1 MSGSKKIT
9 NLNLVKDKQKKVE
22 QSKVSALS
30 PREIVSELDRYVIG
44 QNEAKKAVAVALRN
58 RWRRQALSDEMR
70 DEVLP
75 KNILMIGPTGVG
87 KTEISRRL
95 SKLAEAPFIKVE
107 ATRFTEVG
115 YVGRDVEQIIRDLIE
130 IAIAMER
137 DKKRKEVHAKA
148 QLLAEDK
155 VLDALVGNKASVAT
169 RESFR
174 KRLRNGD
181 LDNNQIEI
189 EVLDTNSSMP
199 SFEIPGM
206 PGANVGMVNI
216 GEILGKSMGNKKGKK
231 KKMTVKE
238 SHEILVSQESDKMI
252 EEDKIVQEAKKS
264 TEDNGIV
271 FLDEIDKVSARGDRV
286 GGDVSREGVQRDL
299 LPLIEG
305 TTVNTKH
312 GPIKTDHILFI
323 ASGAFQLA
331 KPSDLLPELQ
341 GRLPIRVELSALNEK
356 DFIRILKEPDNSLI
370 KQYKALLKTENVDLE
385 FKDDGIEMLA
395 KISTEVNSSIENIGA
410 RRLHTIIEKVL
421 DDISFNATDKSGEKV
436 IVDKE
441 YVKKNLGDLVKDTD
455 LSKFIL

>member
-1 MSGSKKIT
+1 MSGPKKVR
-9 NLNLVKDKQKKVE
+9 NLNLVKGTKKSN
-22 QSKVSALS
+22 SKVSALS

-44 QNEAKKAVAVALRN
+44 QKEAKKAVAVALRN
-58 RWRRQALSDEMR
+58 RWRRQALTDEMR

-95 SKLAEAPFIKVE
+95 SRLAEAPFIKVE

-115 YVGRDVEQIIRDLIE
+115 YVGRDVEQIIRDLVE

-137 DKKRKEVHAKA
+137 EKKRKEVNAKA

-174 KRLRNGD
+174 KRLRSGD
-181 LDNNQIEI
+181 LDDKQIEI
-189 EVLDTNSSMP
+189 EVLDAASSMP

-216 GEILGKSMGNKKGKK
+216 GDILGKSMGNKKGKK
-231 KKMTVKE
+231 KKMTVKQ

-421 DDISFNATDKSGEKV
+421 DDISFNATDRAGEKIV
-436 IVDKE
+436 VDKKFVQE
-441 YVKKNLGDLVKDTD
+441 NLGNLVKDTD

>member
-1 MSGSKKIT
+1 MENSNVTPLVPKEKKEKESI
-9 NLNLVKDKQKKVE
+9 LN
-22 QSKVSALS
+22 SLS
-30 PREIVSELDRYVIG
+30 PREIVSELDRFVVG
-44 QNEAKKAVAVALRN
+44 QNKAKRAVAIALRN
-58 RWRRQALSDEMR
+58 RWRRQALTGEMK

-95 SKLAEAPFIKVE
+95 SKLAEAPFVKVE

-115 YVGRDVEQIIRDLIE
+115 YVGRDVEQIVRDLLE
-130 IAIAMER
+130 IAIAMEKV
-137 DKKRKEVHAKA
+137 KKRKEVYA
-148 QLLAEDK
+148 QAQQQAEEK
-155 VLDALVGNKASVAT
+155 VLDGLVGNKASVAT

-181 LDNNQIEI
+181 LDDNEIQISVNE
-189 EVLDTNSSMP
+189 TNAMP

-206 PGANVGMVNI
+206 PGANVGMINI
-216 GEILGKSMGNKKGKK
+216 GEMLGKSMGSKAKK

-238 SHEILVSQESDKMI
+238 SHEILINEESDKLI
-252 EEDKIVQEAKKS
+252 EQDKIIKSAKNS
-264 TEDNGIV
+264 TENNGIV
-271 FLDEIDKVSARGDRV
+271 FLDEIDKISARTDRV

-305 TTVNTKH
+305 TTVSTKY

-341 GRLPIRVELSALNEK
+341 GRLPIRVELDALTSN

-385 FKDDGIEMLA
+385 FTEDGIDTIANLA
-395 KISTEVNSSIENIGA
+395 TEVNSSVENIGA

-421 DDISFNATDKSGEKV
+421 DDISFTATDKSGEK
-436 IVDKE
+436 IIINSE
-441 YVKKNLGDLVKDTD
+441 YVTKNLGELVKDTD

>member
-1 MSGSKKIT
+1 MKQKTNVTPITKKDEAK
-9 NLNLVKDKQKKVE
+9 VKDDR
-22 QSKVSALS
+22 SMVSSLS

-44 QNEAKKAVAVALRN
+44 QNAAKRAVAIALRN
-58 RWRRQALSDEMR
+58 RWRRQALKGEMKE
-70 DEVLP
+70 EVLP

-115 YVGRDVEQIIRDLIE
+115 YVGRDVEQIIRDLLE
-130 IAIAMER
+130 IAIAIEKER
-137 DKKRKEVHAKA
+137 MRKEVHTKA
-148 QLLAEDK
+148 RQAAEER
-155 VLDALVGNKASVAT
+155 VINALVGNKASVAT

-181 LDNNQIEI
+181 LDNNEIEI
-189 EVLDTNSSMP
+189 EINEASNMP

-206 PGANVGMVNI
+206 PGANVGMINI
-216 GEILGKSMGNKKGKK
+216 SEMLGKNIKKGKR

-238 SHEILVSQESDKMI
+238 SHEILIAEESDKMI
-252 EEDKIVQEAKKS
+252 EQDTIIKSAKIS
-264 TEDNGIV
+264 TENNGIV
-271 FLDEIDKVSARGDRV
+271 FLDEIDKVSARSDRGV

-305 TTVNTKH
+305 TTVSTKH
-312 GPIKTDHILFI
+312 GPIKTNHILFI

-341 GRLPIRVELSALNEK
+341 GRLPIRVELNALTSD
-356 DFIRILKEPDNSLI
+356 DFKRILEEPDNSLI
-370 KQYKALLKTENVDLE
+370 KQYTALLGTETVELE
-385 FKDDGIEMLA
+385 FSNDGIETIAKLA
-395 KISTEVNSSIENIGA
+395 TEINSTIENIGA
-410 RRLHTIIEKVL
+410 RRLYTIIEKVL
-421 DDISFNATDKSGEKV
+421 DDISFTATDRGGEK
-436 IVDKE
+436 IIINKD
-441 YVKKNLGDLVKDTD
+441 YVTKNLGELAKDTD

>member
-1 MSGSKKIT
+1 MSGTKKIT
-9 NLNLVKDKQKKVE
+9 KLNLVKNSKKDSE
-22 QSKVSALS
+22 SKVSALS

-44 QNEAKKAVAVALRN
+44 QKDAKKAVAVALRN
-58 RWRRQALSDEMR
+58 RWRRQALTDEMR
-70 DEVLP
+70 EEVLP

-137 DKKRKEVHAKA
+137 EKRRKEVKAKA
-148 QLLAEDK
+148 QQAAEEK

-174 KRLRNGD
+174 KRLRSGD
-181 LDNNQIEI
+181 LDNNEIEI
-189 EVLDTNSSMP
+189 EVNESSSNMQ

-206 PGANVGMVNI
+206 PGANVGMVNL
-216 GEILGKSMGNKKGKK
+216 GDILGKSMGGKKGKK
-231 KKMTVKE
+231 KKMSVKE
-238 SHEILVSQESDKMI
+238 SHDILVAQESDKMI
-252 EEDKIVQEAKKS
+252 EEDKIVKKAKKY
-264 TEDNGIV
+264 TEENGIV

-305 TTVNTKH
+305 TTVSTKH

-341 GRLPIRVELSALNEK
+341 GRLPIRVELSALNEE
-356 DFIRILKEPDNSLI
+356 DFKRILKEPDNSLI
-370 KQYKALLKTENVDLE
+370 KQYKALLKTENVELE
-385 FKDDGIEMLA
+385 FTEDGIDMLA
-395 KISTEVNSSIENIGA
+395 KLSAEVNSSVENIGA

-421 DDISFNATDKSGEKV
+421 DDISFNASDKSGQKV
-436 IVDKE
+436 VINKT
-441 YVKKNLGDLVKDTD
+441 YVKENLGNLVKDTD

>member
-1 MSGSKKIT
+1 MEKSNVTSFPKG
-9 NLNLVKDKQKKVE
+9 KVTKE
-22 QSKVSALS
+22 KTTIANSLS
-30 PREIVSELDRYVIG
+30 PREIVSELDRFVVG
-44 QNEAKKAVAVALRN
+44 QNKAKRAVAIALRN
-58 RWRRQALSDEMR
+58 RWRRQALEDDMK

-95 SKLAEAPFIKVE
+95 SKLAEAPFVKVE

-115 YVGRDVEQIIRDLIE
+115 YVGRDVEQIVRDLLE
-130 IAIAMER
+130 IAIAMEKV
-137 DKKRKEVHAKA
+137 KKRKEVHAQA
-148 QLLAEDK
+148 QKLAEDR

-174 KRLRNGD
+174 KRLRDGD
-181 LDNNQIEI
+181 LDNNEIEI
-189 EVLDTNSSMP
+189 AISESNQMP

-206 PGANVGMVNI
+206 PGANVGMINI
-216 GEILGKSMGNKKGKK
+216 SDMLGKSMGQKPKK

-238 SHEILVSQESDKMI
+238 SHEILINEESDKLI
-252 EEDKIVQEAKKS
+252 EQDKIIKSAKDS
-264 TEDNGIV
+264 TENNGIV
-271 FLDEIDKVSARGDRV
+271 FLDEIDKISARTDRV

-305 TTVNTKH
+305 TTVSTKY
-312 GPIKTDHILFI
+312 GPVKTDHILFI

-341 GRLPIRVELSALNEK
+341 GRLPIRVELDALNSE

-385 FKDDGIEMLA
+385 FTEDGINTIA
-395 KISTEVNSSIENIGA
+395 HIASEVNSSVENIGA
-410 RRLHTIIEKVL
+410 RRLHTIIERVL
-421 DDISFNATDKSGEKV
+421 DEISFTATDRAGEK
-436 IVDKE
+436 ITVDGA
-441 YVKKNLGDLVKDTD
+441 YIKNNIGELVKDTD

>member
-1 MSGSKKIT
+1 MVKSSKVT
-9 NLNLVKDKQKKVE
+9 NLNLVKNKTKE
-22 QSKVSALS
+22 NSRVSALS

-44 QNEAKKAVAVALRN
+44 QKEAKKAVAVALRN
-58 RWRRQALSDEMR
+58 RWRRQALSEEMR

-115 YVGRDVEQIIRDLIE
+115 YVGRDVEQIVRDLIE

-137 DKKRKEVHAKA
+137 EKKRKEVKAKA
-148 QLLAEDK
+148 ELKAEDK
-155 VLDALVGNKASVAT
+155 VLDALVGSKASVAT
-169 RESFR
+169 KESFR

-181 LDNNQIEI
+181 LDDNEIEI
-189 EVLDTNSSMP
+189 EVQDKTSGLQ

-206 PGANVGMVNI
+206 PGGNVGMVNL
-216 GEILGKSMGNKKGKK
+216 GDILGKSMGNKKGKK

-238 SHEILVSQESDKMI
+238 SHDILVAQESDKMI
-252 EEDKIVQEAKKS
+252 EEDKIIKEAKKA
-264 TEDNGIV
+264 TEENGIV
-271 FLDEIDKVSARGDRV
+271 FLDEIDKVSARSDRV

-305 TTVNTKH
+305 TTVSTKH

-341 GRLPIRVELSALNEK
+341 GRLPIRVELSALNED
-356 DFIRILKEPDNSLI
+356 DFKRILKEPDNSLI
-370 KQYKALLKTENVDLE
+370 KQYRELLKTENVELV
-385 FKDDGIEMLA
+385 FTDDGIDMLA
-395 KISTEVNSSIENIGA
+395 KISAEVNSSVENIGA

-421 DDISFNATDKSGEKV
+421 DDISFNATDKAGETV
-436 IVDKE
+436 TIDRE
-441 YVKKNLGDLVKDTD
+441 YVNKNLGNLVKDTD

>member
-1 MSGSKKIT
+1 MEKSNIKSFPKK
-9 NLNLVKDKQKKVE
+9 NSEDKKNHID
-22 QSKVSALS
+22 SLS
-30 PREIVSELDRYVIG
+30 PREIVSELDRYVVG
-44 QNEAKKAVAVALRN
+44 QNKAKRAVAIALRN
-58 RWRRQALSDEMR
+58 RWRRQALKGEMR

-95 SKLAEAPFIKVE
+95 SKLAEAPFVKVE

-115 YVGRDVEQIIRDLIE
+115 YVGRDVEQIIRDLLE
-130 IAIAMER
+130 IAIAMEKI
-137 DKKRKEVHAKA
+137 KKRKEVHAKA
-148 QLLAEDK
+148 QKLAEER

-181 LDNNQIEI
+181 LDDNEI
-189 EVLDTNSSMP
+189 EVPVNESGNMP

-206 PGANVGMVNI
+206 PGANIGMINI
-216 GEILGKSMGNKKGKK
+216 GDMLGKSMGNKAKK

-238 SHEILVSQESDKMI
+238 SHEILLNEEADKLI
-252 EEDKIVQEAKKS
+252 EEDKIIKSAKNV
-264 TEDNGIV
+264 TENNGIV
-271 FLDEIDKVSARGDRV
+271 FLDEIDKISARTDRV

-305 TTVNTKH
+305 TTVSTKY
-312 GPIKTDHILFI
+312 GPVKTDHILFI

-341 GRLPIRVELSALNEK
+341 GRLPIRVELDALNSS
-356 DFIRILKEPDNSLI
+356 DFKRILKEPDNSLI

-385 FKDDGIEMLA
+385 FSEDGIDTIANLA
-395 KISTEVNSSIENIGA
+395 SEVNSSVENIGA
-410 RRLHTIIEKVL
+410 RRLHTIIERVL
-421 DDISFNATDKSGEKV
+421 DEISFTATDRSGEKIV
-436 IVDKE
+436 IDSK
-441 YVKKNLGDLVKDTD
+441 YVKENLGQLVKDND

>member
-1 MSGSKKIT
+1 MENSNVTTFPKEKVEKEKTTIT
-9 NLNLVKDKQKKVE
+9 N
-22 QSKVSALS
+22 SLS
-30 PREIVSELDRYVIG
+30 PREIVSELDRFVVG
-44 QNEAKKAVAVALRN
+44 QNKAKRAVAIALRN
-58 RWRRQALSDEMR
+58 RWRRQALNDDMK

-95 SKLAEAPFIKVE
+95 SKLAEAPFVKVE

-115 YVGRDVEQIIRDLIE
+115 YVGRDVEQIVRDLLE
-130 IAIAMER
+130 IAIAMEKV
-137 DKKRKEVHAKA
+137 KKRKEVHAQA
-148 QLLAEDK
+148 QKLAEDR

-174 KRLRNGD
+174 KRLRDGD
-181 LDNNQIEI
+181 LDDNEI
-189 EVLDTNSSMP
+189 EVAVSESNQMP

-206 PGANVGMVNI
+206 PGANVGMINI
-216 GEILGKSMGNKKGKK
+216 SDMLGKSMGQKPKK

-238 SHEILVSQESDKMI
+238 SHEILINEESDKLI
-252 EEDKIVQEAKKS
+252 EQDKIIKSAKDS
-264 TEDNGIV
+264 TENNGIV
-271 FLDEIDKVSARGDRV
+271 FLDEIDKISARTDRV

-305 TTVNTKH
+305 TTVSTKY
-312 GPIKTDHILFI
+312 GPVKTDHILFI

-341 GRLPIRVELSALNEK
+341 GRLPIRVELDALNSE

-385 FKDDGIEMLA
+385 FTEDGINTIA
-395 KISTEVNSSIENIGA
+395 HIASEVNSSVENIGA
-410 RRLHTIIEKVL
+410 RRLHTIIERVL
-421 DDISFNATDKSGEKV
+421 DEISFTATDRAGEK
-436 IVDKE
+436 ITVDGKYIKDNIGE
-441 YVKKNLGDLVKDTD
+441 LVKDTD

>member
-1 MSGSKKIT
+1 MVQKTT
-9 NLNLVKDKQKKVE
+9 NLKVVKDEAKKST
-22 QSKVSALS
+22 SKVSALS

-44 QNEAKKAVAVALRN
+44 QKQAKRAVAVALRN
-58 RWRRQALSDEMR
+58 RWRRQALSDEMK

-95 SKLAEAPFIKVE
+95 SKLAQAPFIKVE

-130 IAIAMER
+130 IAIAMEKE
-137 DKKRKEVHAKA
+137 KKRKEVQAKA
-148 QLLAEDK
+148 QLSAEEK
-155 VLDALVGNKASVAT
+155 VLDALVGKKASLAT

-174 KRLRNGD
+174 KRLRSGD

-189 EVLDTNSSMP
+189 EVNEVSSGGT

-206 PGANVGMVNI
+206 PGANIGMVNI
-216 GEILGKSMGNKKGKK
+216 AEMLGKSMGPKGKK
-231 KKMTVKE
+231 KKMSVQE
-238 SHEILVSQESDKMI
+238 SYEILIAQESDKMI
-252 EEDKIVQEAKKS
+252 EQDKIIKEAKVS
-264 TEDNGIV
+264 MENNGIV
-271 FLDEIDKVSARGDRV
+271 FLDEIDKVSARADRV

-305 TTVNTKH
+305 TTVNTKY
-312 GPIKTDHILFI
+312 GPVKTDHILFI

-341 GRLPIRVELSALNEK
+341 GRLPIRVELDALTEE
-356 DFIRILKEPDNSLI
+356 DFKRILKEPDNSLI
-370 KQYKALLKTENVDLE
+370 KQYKALLKTEGVDLD
-385 FKDDGIEMLA
+385 FSDNGIDMLA
-395 KISTEVNSSIENIGA
+395 KLSTEVNSTVENIGA

-421 DDISFNATDKSGEKV
+421 DEISFTASDKAGQK
-436 IVDKE
+436 IKIDKD
-441 YVKKNLGDLVKDTD
+441 YVKNNLGDLVKDTD

>member
-1 MSGSKKIT
+1 MSRSKKET
-9 NLNLVKDKQKKVE
+9 NLKLVKSSKKN
-22 QSKVSALS
+22 SSRVSALS

-44 QNEAKKAVAVALRN
+44 QKEAKKAVAVALRN
-58 RWRRQALSDEMR
+58 RWRRQALTDEMR

-115 YVGRDVEQIIRDLIE
+115 YVGRDVEQIVRDLIE

-137 DKKRKEVHAKA
+137 DRKRKEVKAKA
-148 QLLAEDK
+148 ELKAEEK

-181 LDNNQIEI
+181 LDDNEIEI
-189 EVLDTNSSMP
+189 EVQDSSSGIQ

-206 PGANVGMVNI
+206 PGGNVGMVNL
-216 GEILGKSMGNKKGKK
+216 GDILGKSMGGKKGKK
-231 KKMTVKE
+231 KKMSVKE
-238 SHEILVSQESDKMI
+238 SHGILVAQESDKMI
-252 EEDKIVQEAKKS
+252 EEDKIVKEAKKT
-264 TEDNGIV
+264 TEENGIV
-271 FLDEIDKVSARGDRV
+271 FLDEIDKVSARSDRV

-305 TTVNTKH
+305 TTVSTKH

-341 GRLPIRVELSALNEK
+341 GRLPIRVELNALNEE
-356 DFIRILKEPDNSLI
+356 DFKRILKEPDNSLI
-370 KQYKALLKTENVDLE
+370 KQYKALLKTEDVNLE
-385 FKDDGIEMLA
+385 FSEDGIDMLA
-395 KISTEVNSSIENIGA
+395 KISAEVNSSVENIGA

-421 DDISFNATDKSGEKV
+421 DDISFNATDKAGET
-436 IVDKE
+436 ITVDKKF
-441 YVKKNLGDLVKDTD
+441 VQDNLGNLVKDTD

>member
-1 MSGSKKIT
+1 MSKTNKIA
-9 NLNLVKDKQKKVE
+9 NLNVVKKNSKNY
-22 QSKVSALS
+22 SKVSALS

-44 QNEAKKAVAVALRN
+44 QKEAKKAVAVALRN
-58 RWRRQALSDEMR
+58 RWRRQALSGEMR
-70 DEVLP
+70 DEILP

-95 SKLAEAPFIKVE
+95 SKLAQAPFIKVE

-130 IAIAMER
+130 IAIAMEKER
-137 DKKRKEVHAKA
+137 KRKEVKAKA
-148 QLLAEDK
+148 ELKAEEL
-155 VLDALVGNKASVAT
+155 VLDALVGNKATVAT

-181 LDNNQIEI
+181 LDENEIEI
-189 EVLDTNSSMP
+189 EVQGAAAGLQ

-206 PGANVGMVNI
+206 PGGNVGMLNL
-216 GEILGKSMGNKKGKK
+216 GDILGKSMGNKKGKK
-231 KKMTVKE
+231 KKMSVKE
-238 SHEILVSQESDKMI
+238 SHDILIAQESDKMI
-252 EEDKIVQEAKKS
+252 EEDKIIKEAKKA
-264 TEDNGIV
+264 TEENGIV
-271 FLDEIDKVSARGDRV
+271 FLDEIDKVSARSDRV

-305 TTVNTKH
+305 TTVSTKH

-341 GRLPIRVELSALNEK
+341 GRLPIRVELGALKEE
-356 DFIRILKEPDNSLI
+356 DFKRILKEPDNSLI
-370 KQYKALLKTENVDLE
+370 KQYKALLNTENVNLE
-385 FKDDGIEMLA
+385 FTNDGIDMLA
-395 KISTEVNSSIENIGA
+395 KISAEVNSSVENIGA

-421 DDISFNATDKSGEKV
+421 DDISFNATDRAGQTVTINGK
-436 IVDKE
+436 
-441 YVKKNLGDLVKDTD
+441 YVQDNLGNLVKDTD

>member
-1 MSGSKKIT
+1 MVKSEKIA
-9 NLNLVKDKQKKVE
+9 NLNLVKKTKE
-22 QSKVSALS
+22 SNSKVSALS

-44 QNEAKKAVAVALRN
+44 QKDAKKAVAVALRN

-115 YVGRDVEQIIRDLIE
+115 YVGRDVEQIVRDLIE

-137 DKKRKEVHAKA
+137 EKKRKEVKAKA
-148 QLLAEDK
+148 ELKAEDK

-169 RESFR
+169 KESFR
-174 KRLRNGD
+174 KRLRSGD
-181 LDNNQIEI
+181 LDDNEIEI
-189 EVLDTNSSMP
+189 EVQDKTSGLQ

-206 PGANVGMVNI
+206 PGGNVGMVNL
-216 GEILGKSMGNKKGKK
+216 GDILGKSIGGKKGKK

-238 SHEILVSQESDKMI
+238 SHDILVAQESDKMI
-252 EEDKIVQEAKKS
+252 EEDKIIKEAKKA
-264 TEDNGIV
+264 TEENGIV
-271 FLDEIDKVSARGDRV
+271 FLDEIDKVSARSDRV

-305 TTVNTKH
+305 TTVSTKH

-341 GRLPIRVELSALNEK
+341 GRLPIRVELDALNEK

-385 FKDDGIEMLA
+385 FTNDGIEMLA

-421 DDISFNATDKSGEKV
+421 DDISFNASDKSGEK
-436 IVDKE
+436 IIIDKK
-441 YVKKNLGDLVKDTD
+441 YVQNNLGNLVKDTD